1 MNSYIVPQQNH
12 RHSTLAKLEH
22 KTWQIDTL
30 VTLTVGVRET
40 TATETDTAETTA
52 SETEITTVAVVGEE
66 VGGAET
72 IEIETADDTG
82 PDPETGMVVTM
93 TVTAGARAP
102 RFATEMGTIDAT
114 TGPETEVEEAGVAVL
129 KTLAVIEVTS
139 IRIV

>member
-1 MNSYIVPQQNH
+1 MG
-12 RHSTLAKLEH
+12 A
-22 KTWQIDTL
+22 
-30 VTLTVGVRET
+30 RET

-52 SETEITTVAVVGEE
+52 IETEIMTVTVVGEE
-66 VGGAET
+66 AGVAET

-82 PDPETGMVVTM
+82 PDPEIGMVVTM

-114 TGPETEVEEAGVAVL
+114 IGPEMEVEETGVAVL

-139 IRIV
+139 IRMV